1 MHEKGARTLRMS
13 NLRSTL
19 GWYRPVGEEVRFVSA
34 EERDDFAPRNGK
46 YCIFNTILKHIWSVT
61 ERDDFPSRNGQY
73 CIFNVILKQK
83 WSVTERDDFR

>member
-34 EERDDFAPRNGK
+34 EERDDFAP
-46 YCIFNTILKHIWSVT
+46 
-61 ERDDFPSRNGQY
+61 ERE
-73 CIFNVILKQK
+73 
-83 WSVTERDDFR
+83 ERPPVLGVM